1 MPLLSMIGSL
11 SSQCWEERTCRIRT
25 DADSQELF
33 QNELLSNRGMLLALV
48 TTRTKQKEKTHANDQ
63 KT

>member
-1 MPLLSMIGSL
+1 MIGIGY
-11 SSQCWEERTCRIRT
+11 SQCWEERTCRIRT

-33 QNELLSNRGMLLALV
+33 QTEWLPNKGMLLALI
-48 TTRTKQKEKTHANDQ
+48 TGTKQKEKTHADYQ